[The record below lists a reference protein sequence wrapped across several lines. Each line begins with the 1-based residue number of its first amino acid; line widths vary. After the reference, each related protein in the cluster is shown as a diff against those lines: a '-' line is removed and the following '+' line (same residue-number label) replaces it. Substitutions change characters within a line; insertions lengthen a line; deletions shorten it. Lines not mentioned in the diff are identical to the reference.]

1 MKLTVGPGRLA
12 QMQKHGWRNNL
23 KALTTFILSLFL
35 CAECGSVCFA
45 ERLLLAESG
54 SQNLVFPAFLTSA
67 LPPEA
72 AIEVI
77 EC

>member
-1 MKLTVGPGRLA
+1 MRLTVGPGRLA

-45 ERLLLAESG
+45 ERLLLAGSG
-54 SQNLVFPAFLTSA
+54 HSLAPFTEWRKGGAD
-67 LPPEA
+67 
-72 AIEVI
+72 
-77 EC
+77 